1 MTLVLSSGRQFQ
13 ELLATGTA
21 HSTVTNDCNNKSQT
35 METDGQNL
43 LSELPLTK
51 LICQQ
56 ISKASVSTHD

>member
-1 MTLVLSSGRQFQ
+1 
-13 ELLATGTA
+13 
-21 HSTVTNDCNNKSQT
+21 

-56 ISKASVSTHD
+56 ISKAAVSTHD